1 MDELEKLNREAWRKG
16 KYFIIVGETV
26 FRTISPEVFQ
36 EQRRAVEMMLLFVN
50 ACRTQRY
57 G

>member
-1 MDELEKLNREAWRKG
+1 MDELEELNREAWRRG

-26 FRTISPEVFQ
+26 FRTTSPEVFQ
-36 EQRRAVEMMLLFVN
+36 EQRRAAEMALLLINV
-50 ACRTQRY
+50 CRTQH